1 MAREDDPEKL
11 MASMPL
17 ADHPGNTANE
27 PVSLLEDEETG
38 DRLLIYTSADGV
50 EVEFRYEGETLWMT
64 QAQMADL
71 FGRDVGSI
79 SRHIRNIFDEREL
92 DEETSLQKV
101 QRSRGR
107 PLTVYSLDV
116 VISVGYRVSSKQAT
130 LFRKWATAKLV
141 QFATKGFVVD
151 VRRLK
156 NAADAD
162 RIGEL
167 REIIGDIRAS
177 EKNVFR
183 EIKEICALCQDY
195 DPSSQS
201 ARDFY
206 SAMQNKLLWSICSKT
221 APELIFE
228 RADATQ
234 PNMGLQTWP
243 NPNIRKSD
251 ATIAHNYLAEPEIR
265 EKNRLTVM
273 LLDFFEDRLD
283 LGKLTMMSDVNAEL
297 DRFMRFNDRAVL
309 MGKGSISRLDADK
322 KATEQ
327 YDLFAAQRRALRHQ
341 AED

>member
-1 MAREDDPEKL
+1 MARDDDPEKL
-11 MASMPL
+11 VASMPL
-17 ADHPGNTANE
+17 ADHPSNTANE
-27 PVSLLEDEETG
+27 PVSLLEDEATG
-38 DRLLIYTSADGV
+38 DRLLIYTSTDGV

-71 FGRDVGSI
+71 FGRNQSVI
-79 SRHIRNIFDEREL
+79 SRHINGILEEGEL
-92 DEETSLQKV
+92 DENSFMQKV
-101 QRSRGR
+101 HKTPGR
-107 PLTVYSLDV
+107 PLTLYSLDMI
-116 VISVGYRVSSKQAT
+116 ISVGYRVSSKQAT

-141 QFATKGFVVD
+141 QFATRGFVVD

-167 REIIGDIRAS
+167 REIIRDIRAS

-183 EIKEICALCQDY
+183 EIKAICALCQDY

-228 RADATQ
+228 RANATQ

-265 EKNRLTVM
+265 ARPIYA
-273 LLDFFEDRLD
+273 F
-283 LGKLTMMSDVNAEL
+283 
-297 DRFMRFNDRAVL
+297 
-309 MGKGSISRLDADK
+309 
-322 KATEQ
+322 Q
-327 YDLFAAQRRALRHQ
+327 
-341 AED
+341 